1 MKYIVLFIILGT
13 GLLTLGE
20 QLGGF
25 GWLLAWL
32 GLDFLIVAAAY
43 LKLGYKI
50 FGKRSTDGQLGLPSV
65 ILLFPYLLFCWGFW
79 HLQRRFLREDCYNY
93 IAPGL
98 WMGRRAFVDE
108 LPADISLLVDLTA
121 EFPEPKGALEGKDYL
136 CLPTLDA
143 HVPDEGE
150 FRALVQK
157 IADWPGN
164 VYIHCAIG
172 HGRSATVAAA
182 VLMARGLATN
192 AQEAEAML
200 KKARPWIKLN
210 QAQRQ
215 LLETVVL

>member
-1 MKYIVLFIILGT
+1 MKYIFLFVILGT

-25 GWLLAWL
+25 GWLFAWL
-32 GLDFLIVAAAY
+32 GVDFLIVAAAY

-50 FGKRSTDGQLGLPSV
+50 FGKRSTDGQLAIPSV
-65 ILLFPYLLFCWGFW
+65 VLLFPYLLFCWGFW
-79 HLQRRFLREDCYNY
+79 HLQRRFLQEDCYNY

-121 EFPEPKGALEGKDYL
+121 EFPEPKAALVGKDYL

-143 HVPDEGE
+143 HVPDEEE

-182 VLMARGLATN
+182 VLMTQGLATN

-210 QAQRQ
+210 QAQRK
-215 LLETVVL
+215 LLESMVF